1 MSELEMLQK
10 KLRKLQARAGDAMM
24 DLHDLAEDLAVNWTE
39 IKAVAR
45 KAFEIFAELDA
56 AKEQLEA
63 LENSQ

>member
-1 MSELEMLQK
+1 MSELEMK
-10 KLRKLQARAGDAMM
+10 KLRKLQARARDAKM

-39 IKAVAR
+39 IEAVAR

-56 AKEQLEA
+56 AKEQLAA